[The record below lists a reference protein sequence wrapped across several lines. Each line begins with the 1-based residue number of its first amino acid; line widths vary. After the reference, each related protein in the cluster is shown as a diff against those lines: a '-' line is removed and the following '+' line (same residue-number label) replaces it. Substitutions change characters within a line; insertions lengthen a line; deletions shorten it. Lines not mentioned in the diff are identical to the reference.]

1 MHPRIRAGV
10 AIGLATM
17 ESISLQ
23 SGRLLSNEAVV
34 AYRSAYLAYRA
45 GYNRLADRA
54 LELGMSR
61 WQTRPKAH
69 YLEHAVYETLPLN
82 PRFLRNYLNEDFI
95 RRMKAIASKAHPADL
110 SRHVL
115 FKYALQCTLRWRD
128 QKIGSLSSLQH
139 LSFNI
144 AHVLCERGA
153 G

>member
-45 GYNRLADRA
+45 GYNRLSDRA
-54 LELGMSR
+54 LELGLCR

-95 RRMKAIASKAHPADL
+95 RRMKAIASKAHPAHL

-128 QKIGSLSSLQH
+128 
-139 LSFNI
+139 
-144 AHVLCERGA
+144 
-153 G
+153 

>member
-45 GYNRLADRA
+45 GYNRLSDRA
-54 LELGMSR
+54 LELGLCR

-69 YLEHAVYETLPLN
+69 YLEHG
-82 PRFLRNYLNEDFI
+82 LRDVAPE
-95 RRMKAIASKAHPADL
+95 
-110 SRHVL
+110 
-115 FKYALQCTLRWRD
+115 
-128 QKIGSLSSLQH
+128 SSVP
-139 LSFNI
+139 S
-144 AHVLCERGA
+144 
-153 G
+153 

>member
-1 MHPRIRAGV
+1 
-10 AIGLATM
+10 M

-45 GYNRLADRA
+45 GYNRLSDRA
-54 LELGMSR
+54 LELGLCR

-82 PRFLRNYLNEDFI
+82 PRFLHNYLNEDFI
-95 RRMKAIASKAHPADL
+95 RRMKAIASKAHPAHL

-128 QKIGSLSSLQH
+128 
-139 LSFNI
+139 
-144 AHVLCERGA
+144 
-153 G
+153 